1 VRVVTFST
9 LYPNAVRPHHGIF
22 VETRLRQLVESGAV
36 TADVVA
42 PSPWFPFA
50 SPRFGSYGGY
60 ARIPRREHRF
70 GLEIAHPRYVV
81 VPKVGMS
88 VTPLTLFAAALPLLR
103 RRLRTGDSFDLIDAH
118 YAYPDG
124 VAAVLLGCALGR
136 PVVITARGTDVVRI
150 PDFMLP
156 RLWIRWAL
164 RHADGLIAVSSG
176 LKARL
181 VALGAVPDQVRM
193 LRNGVD
199 LALFHPDDREASRR
213 ALGFTRPTLLAV
225 GHLIPRKRHRLI
237 IEALPQLAGVDL
249 VIVGDG
255 PERAAIEAL
264 AHRCEVG
271 DRVRIVEPRP
281 QDQLRAF
288 YSAADLL
295 VLPSVSEGWPNVLLE
310 SMACGTPV
318 ISSDFAGVEDIVAA
332 PEAGRVLH
340 EATPEA
346 LAETVRDILAAP
358 PDPTATRRYAEAFD
372 WRSTTAGQIELFRDI
387 CGRREVPA
395 VAAHMPLA

>member
-1 VRVVTFST
+1 MRIVTFST
-9 LYPNAVRPHHGIF
+9 LYPNTERPHHGIF
-22 VETRLRQLVESGAV
+22 VETRLRQLVASGAV

-42 PSPWFPFA
+42 PSPWFPVA
-50 SPRFGSYGGY
+50 SPHFANYGGY
-60 ARIPRREHRF
+60 ARIPYCEHRY
-70 GLEIAHPRYVV
+70 GLAIAHPRYVV
-81 VPKVGMS
+81 IPKVGMS
-88 VTPLTLFAAALPLLR
+88 VTPLTLFAATFPLLR
-103 RRLRTGDSFDLIDAH
+103 RRLRTGSGFDLIDAH

-124 VAAVLLGCALGR
+124 VAAVMLGRALGR

-150 PDFMLP
+150 PDFTLP

-164 RHADGLIAVSSG
+164 RHADGLIAVSNG
-176 LKARL
+176 LQARL
-181 VALGAVPDQVRM
+181 VALGVPPHSVRM

-199 LALFHPDDREASRR
+199 LTLFHPADRDVSRR
-213 ALGFTRPTLLAV
+213 ALGFARPTMLAV

-237 IEALPQLAGVDL
+237 IEALPLLAGVDL

-264 AHRCEVG
+264 AHQHEVA
-271 DRVRIVEPRP
+271 DRVRILTPRP
-281 QDQLRAF
+281 QEQLRAF

-295 VLPSVSEGWPNVLLE
+295 VLPSVYEGWPNVLLE

-318 ISSDFAGVEDIVAA
+318 IATDFAGVEDIVAA
-332 PEAGRVLH
+332 LEAGRILQ

-358 PDPTATRRYAEAFD
+358 PDRTATRRYAEGFNWQA
-372 WRSTTAGQIELFRDI
+372 TTAGQIELFRDI
-387 CGRREVPA
+387 CDKHDTARARSAPC
-395 VAAHMPLA
+395 P